1 MKKIVV
7 NYLGRKGGAPIYS
20 YEMTKGLLNNGCEV
34 YAIIPS
40 TIDNLQDWKKLP
52 LKKLLIINTYNSSI
66 TFLTGLLRFFLFDS
80 IRIKNYFKNIK
91 IDVCYIPMIQP
102 WSELI
107 NWLFPNSRKIVTLHD
122 PKPHEGSGRIMN
134 YLYRRVVKSAND
146 IVLLSNSFKDYTKET
161 YGISDDHLFVIPH
174 GVFDYYGRFETE
186 KIDRSNKINFLFFG
200 RITPYK
206 GLELLAEA
214 YNKLF
219 EKNND
224 ISLYIVGSGDFSKY
238 KNLFRSE
245 NNTTII
251 NEFIDDS
258 EVASYF
264 RGNHIVTVL
273 PYIDATQSGVI
284 PIAMQ
289 ERSLLIV
296 SNTGGLLE
304 QTDNGRLAVIC
315 EPTAASLFQAMER
328 VANNYEEFG
337 EMIDNAQAY
346 IKSLDWNSLSSRL
359 IDIMESNYDN
369 N

>member
-1 MKKIVV
+1 MKRILV

-52 LKKLLIINTYNSSI
+52 LKKLVIINTYNSSI
-66 TFLTGLLRFFLFDS
+66 TFLTGLLRFYLFDS
-80 IRIKNYFKNIK
+80 IRIKKYFKGIK

-107 NWLFPNSRKIVTLHD
+107 NRLFPNSRKIVTLHD

-134 YLYRRVVKSAND
+134 YLYRRVVKNADD
-146 IVLLSNSFKDYTKET
+146 IVLLSDSFIEYTKEE
-161 YGISDDHLFVIPH
+161 YGISDDQIFVIPH
-174 GVFDYYGRFETE
+174 GVFDYYGRFESE
-186 KIDRSNKINFLFFG
+186 NIYRANKINFLFFG
-200 RITPYK
+200 RIAPYK

-224 ISLYIVGSGDFSKY
+224 ISLFVVGSGDFSKY
-238 KNLFRSE
+238 DKLFKTE

-251 NEFIDDS
+251 NEFIDDNK
-258 EVASYF
+258 VVSYF
-264 RGNHIVTVL
+264 RGNNIVTVL

-284 PIAMQ
+284 PIAMK

-315 EPTAASLFQAMER
+315 EPTADSLYQAMER
-328 VANNYEEFG
+328 VTYNYEEFD

-346 IKSLDWNSLSSRL
+346 IESLDWNSLSSRL
-359 IDIMESNYDN
+359 VDIMEN
-369 N
+369 NK